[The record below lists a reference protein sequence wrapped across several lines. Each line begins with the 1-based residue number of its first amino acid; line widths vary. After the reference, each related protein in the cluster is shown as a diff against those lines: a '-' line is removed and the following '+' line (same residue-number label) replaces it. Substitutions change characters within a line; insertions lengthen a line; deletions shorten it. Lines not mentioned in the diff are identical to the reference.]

1 MHVLVFPRCR
11 LHTLSGRPALMGPSL
26 IKRRNKIKIEF
37 WIFRKTLKLL
47 AQFRWTFL
55 KVSLLLTVPLLRNP
69 WWLSLSL
76 WVGLE
81 CSLVFQALHKLSL
94 QFCLPLLW
102 ISVIYSSPAC
112 YLTDPLGHQTLGLF
126 LFSPFIRMH
135 FLQPKRMETRMCFYF
150 CIQFCI
156 LAMQLFPTVSLL
168 LHLGKYV
175 NMQTWTQPFC
185 NWPLLVTFAYLCLS
199 FPWQTGPQA
208 SSRVQLSSTQLSVS
222 FNYECRQQALAILA
236 EPVMWP

>member
-11 LHTLSGRPALMGPSL
+11 LHSLSGRPDLMGPSL

-102 ISVIYSSPAC
+102 VSVIYSSPAC
-112 YLTDPLGHQTLGLF
+112 YLTDPPGHQTLGLF
-126 LFSPFIRMH
+126 LFSPFIRSI
-135 FLQPKRMETRMCFYF
+135 FCNLKEWKLECVSTLAFNSASLLCNFSQPSPFFSTWANMSTCRLGPNPSVTDRYWWPSH
-150 CIQFCI
+150 IY
-156 LAMQLFPTVSLL
+156 ASLFPGKQDLRPVQGSSSL
-168 LHLGKYV
+168 
-175 NMQTWTQPFC
+175 
-185 NWPLLVTFAYLCLS
+185 PLNLV
-199 FPWQTGPQA
+199 FPSIMNVGNK
-208 SSRVQLSSTQLSVS
+208 L
-222 FNYECRQQALAILA
+222 
-236 EPVMWP
+236 